1 MPKNQFVDFKAVK
14 SAVTM
19 EQLLQHYGL
28 IEKFKRSGDSLSGA
42 CPIHGGSNQ
51 TQFRVS
57 ISKNLWNC
65 FSDCKGGGNV
75 LDFIAKM
82 DGVSVHAAALK
93 AVDWFGLNRDAKSS
107 GSETKSHRRNNG
119 AKSESPSK
127 SRQESDATAS
137 ESTKANPPLKFRL
150 EKLDQNHVYL
160 SERGLTSETIEDFGI
175 GYCSKGMMSE
185 RIAIPINDPEGRVV
199 AYAGRWPG
207 EPPEDKTKYKLP
219 PGFRKALEL
228 FNIDR
233 AIKEP
238 AHKPLVIVEGF
249 FDAMKLHQLGCRKV
263 VALMGSTMSP
273 TQEETIRRHTDRNSH
288 IIVILDEDEPG
299 RFGRQDIAVRLSQ
312 FAYVHV
318 HVFDQKDKQPE
329 DMIAEEVVA
338 LLK

>member
-14 SAVTM
+14 SAVSM
-19 EQLLQHYGL
+19 EQVLDHYGL
-28 IEKFKRSGDSLSGA
+28 LENLKRTGDSLSGA

-93 AVDWFGLNRDAKSS
+93 AVDWFGLNRDAMSS
-107 GSETKSHRRNNG
+107 GSETKSSSRNNG
-119 AKSESPSK
+119 AKPESSSK
-127 SRQESDATAS
+127 PRKESDATDS

-150 EKLDQNHVYL
+150 EKLDRNHLYL

-175 GYCSKGMMSE
+175 GYCSKGMMTE
-185 RIAIPINDPEGRVV
+185 RIAIPINDSEGRVV
-199 AYAGRWPG
+199 AYAGRWPD
-207 EPPEDKTKYKLP
+207 EPPEGTSKYKLP

-233 AIKEP
+233 AIQGP
-238 AHKPLVIVEGF
+238 AETPLVIVEGF

-263 VALMGSTMSP
+263 VALMGSTLSP
-273 TQEETIRRHTDRNSH
+273 TQEEIIRRHTDRNSH

-299 RFGRQDIAVRLSQ
+299 RFGRQDIAARLSQ

-318 HVFDQKDKQPE
+318 HVFDKNDKQPE
-329 DMIAEEVVA
+329 DMTPDELVA
-338 LLK
+338 LLD